1 MGENDINRILT
12 GSASAPTPRMTATP
26 NRQFLPQVDAAA
38 AAAASSASVALAA
51 GAAVTIIEPS
61 RGWAPVKL
69 RELWE
74 YRAVLYFL
82 IWRDIKVRYRQTS
95 IGATWAIV
103 QPFMTMVVF
112 SVFFGRL
119 AKVPSDGTPY
129 PLFAFAALVPWTF
142 FANGLAQGTTS
153 LVASGHL
160 ITKVYFPRL
169 LVPTARVLSGL
180 LDLALAFLVL
190 LGMIWWYGVKYR
202 PAALLW
208 VPALL
213 LLALVTAVGISLWL
227 SALNV
232 RYRDI
237 QHVVPFLVQLWL
249 FATPVAYPSSL
260 LSDRWRTAYALN
272 PMVGVVEGFRSALLG
287 SGSVAGSVLGVS
299 TLAGVVLLVTGAF
312 FFRRVERNFADLI

>member
-1 MGENDINRILT
+1 
-12 GSASAPTPRMTATP
+12 MTVTP
-26 NRQFLPQVDAAA
+26 NRQFQPQVDAAA
-38 AAAASSASVALAA
+38 TAAAGVSVAPAA

-61 RGWAPVKL
+61 QGWAPVKL

-82 IWRDIKVRYRQTS
+82 IWRDVKVRYRQTS
-95 IGATWAIV
+95 IGAAWAII
-103 QPFMTMVVF
+103 QPFVTMVVF

-119 AKVPSDGTPY
+119 AKVPSDGIPY
-129 PLFAFAALVPWTF
+129 PLFAFAGLVPWTF
-142 FANGLAQGTTS
+142 FANGLTQGTNS

-180 LDLALAFLVL
+180 LDLGLAFLVL
-190 LGMIWWYGVKYR
+190 LGMIWWYGMMHR
-202 PAALLW
+202 PVALLW
-208 VPALL
+208 LPGFV
-213 LLALVTAVGISLWL
+213 LLALVTAIGISLWL

-237 QHVVPFLVQLWL
+237 QHVLPFLVQLWL

-260 LSDRWRTAYALN
+260 LSDRWRAAYALN
-272 PMVGVVEGFRSALLG
+272 PMVGVVEGFRWALLG
-287 SGSVAGSVLGVS
+287 SGPVQGPVLGVS
-299 TLAGVVLLVTGAF
+299 TLAAVVLLVTGAF
-312 FFRRVERNFADLI
+312 FFRRVERTFADLI